1 MTELFLK
8 ILKEAVLTH
17 PSVMF
22 TQIFFPPNTGSTN
35 TTASNDTG
43 SGGGSGSSS
52 TPPTKTSLSLTDTR
66 TTFKRVAQTSSSST
80 LSGGTVVSVK
90 QEGATVDN
98 LVPSYVDSTTF
109 INSPGVQQGSTV
121 RQQGLVQ
128 QRNGAGGGGD
138 DCESVAL
145 PSKFLQNNL

>member
-1 MTELFLK
+1 
-8 ILKEAVLTH
+8 
-17 PSVMF
+17 MF
-22 TQIFFPPNTGSTN
+22 TQIFFSPNTGSTN
-35 TTASNDTG
+35 TTPSNDTG
-43 SGGGSGSSS
+43 SGGGGSGSSS

-66 TTFKRVAQTSSSST
+66 TTYKRVAQTSSSTT

-90 QEGATVDN
+90 QEGTTVDN

-128 QRNGAGGGGD
+128 QRNGGSGGGD

-145 PSKFLQNNL
+145 PSKSL

>member
-1 MTELFLK
+1 M
-8 ILKEAVLTH
+8 LKE
-17 PSVMF
+17 
-22 TQIFFPPNTGSTN
+22 IFFPSNSGSTN

-43 SGGGSGSSS
+43 SGGGGGGSS

-66 TTFKRVAQTSSSST
+66 TTYKRVAQTSSNST
-80 LSGGTVVSVK
+80 MSGGTVVSVK
-90 QEGATVDN
+90 QEGTAVDN

-109 INSPGVQQGSTV
+109 INSPGVQQGSNV

-128 QRNGAGGGGD
+128 QRNGGSGVGD

-145 PSKFLQNNL
+145 PSKFLRKPFLTIC

>member
-1 MTELFLK
+1 
-8 ILKEAVLTH
+8 
-17 PSVMF
+17 MF
-22 TQIFFPPNTGSTN
+22 KQIFFAPNTGSTN

-43 SGGGSGSSS
+43 SVGDSGSSS

-66 TTFKRVAQTSSSST
+66 TTYKRVAQTSSSTT

-90 QEGATVDN
+90 QEGTTPVDN

-121 RQQGLVQ
+121 TRQQGLVQ
-128 QRNGAGGGGD
+128 QRNGASGGGD

-145 PSKFLQNNL
+145 PSKFLRTFLTFQMHAY

>member
-1 MTELFLK
+1 MKSANTN
-8 ILKEAVLTH
+8 AH
-17 PSVMF
+17 PSITF
-22 TQIFFPPNTGSTN
+22 THIFFTPNTGSTN

-43 SGGGSGSSS
+43 STGGGGSGSSS

-66 TTFKRVAQTSSSST
+66 TTYKRVAQTSSSTT

-90 QEGATVDN
+90 QEGTAVDN

-109 INSPGVQQGSTV
+109 INSPAGLQQGSNV

-128 QRNGAGGGGD
+128 QRNGGSGGGD

-145 PSKFLQNNL
+145 PSKFPRNLF

>member
-1 MTELFLK
+1 
-8 ILKEAVLTH
+8 
-17 PSVMF
+17 MF
-22 TQIFFPPNTGSTN
+22 TQILFPPNTGSTN

-43 SGGGSGSSS
+43 SGGGSSS

-66 TTFKRVAQTSSSST
+66 TTYKRVAQTSSSST
-80 LSGGTVVSVK
+80 LSGGTVVTVK
-90 QEGATVDN
+90 QEGSAVDN

-109 INSPGVQQGSTV
+109 INSPSVQQGSTV

-128 QRNGAGGGGD
+128 QRNGASGGGD

-145 PSKFLQNNL
+145 PSKFL